1 MTDAFSTATE
11 RHALCSFLD
20 QARDALIR
28 KVDGLSD
35 TDARQAATV
44 SLLSLL
50 SLIKHAAIWERRWF
64 QIIFAGRSF
73 PDEWPAAD
81 EATRRRRRRARADAP
96 STIVP
101 IVDADAAP
109 SWLQQA
115 PKAAPNVVLILI
127 DDAGFGQFS
136 TFGGG
141 VQ

>member
-1 MTDAFSTATE
+1 MPQSPRYGVRHDRRVSTATE
-11 RHALCSFLD
+11 RHALCGFLD

-50 SLIKHAAIWERRWF
+50 SLIKHAAIWERPWF

-81 EATRRRRRRARADAP
+81 EATDATFELSDGGHGRERSGLLPGADRDLP
-96 STIVP
+96 
-101 IVDADAAP
+101 ADHC
-109 SWLQQA
+109 QR
-115 PKAAPNVVLILI
+115 
-127 DDAGFGQFS
+127 
-136 TFGGG
+136 
-141 VQ
+141 